1 MQCSR
6 HLFNRGFCFSYLPAC
21 PPCLPLNDKRKNN
34 YKIYTLGLE
43 FNRIVWSRVE
53 NIVVGALPYC
63 FVVTE
68 SKLAHADNVQHL
80 KSKQSAS

>member
-1 MQCSR
+1 MVESGEYCCWCS
-6 HLFNRGFCFSYLPAC
+6 A
-21 PPCLPLNDKRKNN
+21 
-34 YKIYTLGLE
+34 
-43 FNRIVWSRVE
+43 
-53 NIVVGALPYC
+53 YC